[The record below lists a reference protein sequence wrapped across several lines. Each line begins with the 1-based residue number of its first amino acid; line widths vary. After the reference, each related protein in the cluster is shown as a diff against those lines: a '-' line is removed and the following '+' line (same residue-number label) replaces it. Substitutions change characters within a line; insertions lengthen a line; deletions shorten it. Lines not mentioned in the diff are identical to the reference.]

1 MRITGVLARCTVIC
15 TVVSALVRMARSVHK
30 ICVVARVASGYKSVH
45 ELLSGK
51 SE

>member
-1 MRITGVLARCTVIC
+1 MRITGVLARC

-30 ICVVARVASGYKSVH
+30 ICVVARVASGYSKSVH

-51 SE
+51 SDV